1 VLLVGWGN
9 GSAGRQLK
17 VDLPSADIAG
27 MGWKTN
33 ALDVARRTGAL
44 GAVGVW
50 YGRQRLTVLAYH
62 RIADAAAPG
71 LVGYRGNVS
80 ASPES
85 FADQLDWMAGHFDV
99 VGMDD
104 VLEWL
109 DGEAELPARP
119 ALITFDDG
127 YQDNLE
133 IAAPLLA
140 ARGMPATLFLT
151 TGPTDGGPALYWDH
165 VAWMFGHSER
175 TAADLPGLGHREWST
190 EADRQHTIR
199 DLIYATKWLPPEGR
213 ARILDD
219 LEVALGIKAPDRIPG
234 LYLDWEG
241 VRLLSGWTVGAHT
254 VHHPIL
260 TSIARQDAVGE
271 IADSAGRIAE
281 EVGRPVRSLAY
292 PNGLKGDYDHEI
304 ADGARAAGIEVA
316 FTLRPGPA
324 RLSEVA
330 ANPLS
335 VRRIYVGFSDGPGKF
350 SGNAMGVGRLSGAG
364 R

>member
-71 LVGYRGNVS
+71 LVGYRG
-80 ASPES
+80 
-85 FADQLDWMAGHFDV
+85 
-99 VGMDD
+99 
-104 VLEWL
+104 
-109 DGEAELPARP
+109 
-119 ALITFDDG
+119 
-127 YQDNLE
+127 DNLE

-335 VRRIYVGFSDGPGKF
+335 VRRIYVGFGDGPGKF